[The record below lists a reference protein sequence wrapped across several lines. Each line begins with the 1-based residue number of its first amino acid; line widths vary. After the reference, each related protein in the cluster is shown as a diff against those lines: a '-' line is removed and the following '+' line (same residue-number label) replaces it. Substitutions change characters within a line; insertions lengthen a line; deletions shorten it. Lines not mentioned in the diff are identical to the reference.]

1 MPIEILVVF
10 ALILLNGFFAL
21 SEMAVMT
28 ARKTRLRHQAPTS
41 RRAKVALDLAEA
53 PERFLSSVQVWI
65 TLIGIL
71 TGYFGGDAI
80 ADSLAVQVRKINL
93 VAHYAGPISV
103 AVSVGTIL
111 FISVVLGELV
121 PKRLAIVRPE
131 TIATAVAI
139 PMRFLATLAKPV
151 VVMLAW
157 STEFLFKLFPIKH
170 GEESDVTEEE
180 IKMLVAESHEQ
191 GVIDVDERNM
201 VNRVLNLGDRT
212 VDSLMTPRPRMVW
225 LDTEASLDENLAV
238 LRETPF
244 SRYPVY
250 RGNDHEVLGVVQT
263 KSLLSAMVDGVKPEL
278 FKVIVPPLYVPESA
292 KAMQLLGEFRDAEA
306 EFAFVVDEYGDI
318 QGMVTLNNLMGA
330 VFGPLAKSLEAGEP
344 KVVQRANGSWL
355 IDGSLGVDDLRE
367 LLGLSTLPQEEEQEF
382 RTLAGM
388 IMAHFA
394 RIPGVSEAFE
404 FGGYSFEIMDLDG
417 ARIDKVLV
425 SKVLPEQAHPERAH

>member
-1 MPIEILVVF
+1 MPIEIAIVF

-28 ARKTRLRHQAPTS
+28 SRKSRLRQQALTS

-53 PERFLSSVQVWI
+53 PDRFLSSVQVWI

-71 TGYFGGDAI
+71 TGYFGGAPI
-80 ADSLAVQVRKINL
+80 AEALAQQVKRVDLI
-93 VAHYAGPISV
+93 AEYAGPISV
-103 AVSVGTIL
+103 AVSVGSIL

-131 TIATAVAI
+131 LVATAVAV
-139 PMRFLATLAKPV
+139 PMRFLATLAKPIV
-151 VVMLAW
+151 VLLA
-157 STEFLFKLFPIKH
+157 SCTEALFKLFPIKH

-191 GVIDVDERNM
+191 GVIDLDERNM

-225 LDTEASLDENLAV
+225 LDTEASVEQNLNV
-238 LRETPF
+238 LRENPF

-263 KSLLSAMVDGVKPEL
+263 KSLLSALLDGDKPEL
-278 FKVIVPPLYVPESA
+278 FKRIIAPMYIPESS
-292 KAMQLLGEFRDAEA
+292 KAMQLLDEFRDAEA

-318 QGMVTLNNLMGA
+318 QGMVTLNNLMAA
-330 VFGPLAKSLEAGEP
+330 VFGPLAKSLEAGDP
-344 KVVQRANGSWL
+344 KVVQRKDGSWL
-355 IDGSLGVDDLRE
+355 IDGSLGVDDVRE
-367 LLGLSTLPQEEEQEF
+367 LLGLSDLPQEAEQEY

-388 IMAHFA
+388 LMAHFA
-394 RIPGVSEAFE
+394 RIPGVGESFN

-425 SKVLPEQAHPERAH
+425 SPVRIEQAS

>member
-28 ARKTRLRHQAPTS
+28 SRKSRLRQRAAAS
-41 RRAKVALDLAEA
+41 RRAQVALELAEA
-53 PERFLSSVQVWI
+53 PDRFLSSVQVWI

-80 ADSLAVQVRKINL
+80 ADALAVQLRQIHTI
-93 VAHYAGPISV
+93 AHYAGPISV
-103 AVSVGTIL
+103 AISVGSIL

-131 TIATAVAI
+131 IIATAVAI
-139 PMRFLATLAKPV
+139 PMRFLATLAKPIV
-151 VVMLAW
+151 VLLAW
-157 STEFLFKLFPIKH
+157 CTEVLFKLFRIKQSDE
-170 GEESDVTEEE
+170 GDVTEEE

-201 VNRVLNLGDRT
+201 VNRVLNLGDRS

-225 LDTEASLDENLAV
+225 LDTEATLEKNLAV
-238 LRETPF
+238 LRDTPF

-250 RGNDHEVLGVVQT
+250 RGNDNEVLGVVQS
-263 KSLLSAMVDGVKPEL
+263 KSLLNALANGGRPAL
-278 FKVIVPPLYVPESA
+278 FAHIVPPLFVPESS
-292 KAMQLLGEFRDAEA
+292 KAMQLLAEFRDAEA

-344 KVVQRANGSWL
+344 KVVQRADGSWL
-355 IDGSLGVDDLRE
+355 VDGSLGVDDLRE
-367 LLGLSTLPQEEEQEF
+367 LLSLSELPQEEEQEY

-388 IMAHFA
+388 IMAHYA
-394 RIPGVSEAFE
+394 RIPGVGEAFSH
-404 FGGYSFEIMDLDG
+404 GGYSFEVVDLDG
-417 ARIDKVLV
+417 ARIDKVLI
-425 SKVLPEQAHPERAH
+425 SALRSDQAA

>member
-1 MPIEILVVF
+1 MPIEIAVVF
-10 ALILLNGFFAL
+10 GLILLNGFFAL

-28 ARKTRLRHQAPTS
+28 ARKTRLRQQAS
-41 RRAKVALDLAEA
+41 SSKRAAVALELSEA

-80 ADSLAVQVRKINL
+80 ANALSEQLEQFAWMGEYTK
-93 VAHYAGPISV
+93 PISV
-103 AVSVGTIL
+103 TISVGTIL

-121 PKRLAIVRPE
+121 PKRLAIGRPE
-131 TIATAVAI
+131 VIATVVAI
-139 PMRFLATLAKPV
+139 PMRFLATLAKPIV
-151 VVMLAW
+151 VLLAW
-157 STEFLFKLFPIKH
+157 CTEALFKLFPMKH
-170 GEESDVTEEE
+170 GDEGDVTEEE

-191 GVIDVDERNM
+191 GVIDTDERNM
-201 VNRVLNLGDRT
+201 VNRVLNLGDRS

-225 LDTEASLDENLAV
+225 LDTEASLEENLAT
-238 LRETPF
+238 LRDTPF

-250 RGNDHEVLGVVQT
+250 CGNDHEVLGVVQT
-263 KSLLSAMVDGVKPEL
+263 KTLLAPLVEGRKPEL
-278 FKVIVPPLYVPESA
+278 FRHIVPPLYIPESA
-292 KAMQLLGEFRDAEA
+292 KAMQLLGEFREADA

-330 VFGPLAKSLEAGEP
+330 VFGPLAKTLEAGEP
-344 KVVQRANGSWL
+344 SVVRRADGSWL

-367 LLGLSTLPQEEEQEF
+367 LLALSELPEEKEQEY

-388 IMAHFA
+388 IMAHLA
-394 RIPGVSEAFE
+394 RIPMVAESFE

-425 SKVLPEQAHPERAH
+425 SPINRTAAS

>member
-28 ARKTRLRHQAPTS
+28 ARKTRLRQQAQNS
-41 RRAKVALDLAEA
+41 KRAKVALELAEA
-53 PERFLSSVQVWI
+53 PDRFLSSVQVWI

-80 ADSLAVQVRKINL
+80 ADSLAKQVQRIDL
-93 VAHYAGPISV
+93 VAEYAVPISV

-131 TIATAVAI
+131 LIATAVAI
-139 PMRFLATLAKPV
+139 PMRFLAKLAKPM

-157 STEFLFKLFPIKH
+157 CTEFLFKLFPIKH
-170 GEESDVTEEE
+170 GDEGDVTEEE

-225 LDTEASLDENLAV
+225 LDTEGSLEENLTV
-238 LRETPF
+238 LRENPF

-263 KSLLSAMVDGVKPEL
+263 KSLLSALVERGKPEL
-278 FKVIVPPLYVPESA
+278 FKRIVPPLYVPESS
-292 KAMQLLGEFRDAEA
+292 KAMQLLDKFRDAEA

-344 KVVQRANGSWL
+344 TVVQRSDGSWL
-355 IDGSLGVDDLRE
+355 IDGSLGVDDVRE
-367 LLGLSTLPQEEEQEF
+367 LLGLSELPQEEEQEY

-394 RIPGVSEAFE
+394 RIPGVGESFAH
-404 FGGYSFEIMDLDG
+404 GGYSFEIMDLDG

-425 SKVLPEQAHPERAH
+425 SQLRSEQAN

>member
-1 MPIEILVVF
+1 MPIEILIVF

-28 ARKTRLRHQAPTS
+28 SRKSRLRQRASDS
-41 RRAKVALDLAEA
+41 RRAQVALELAEA
-53 PERFLSSVQVWI
+53 PDRFLSSVQVWI

-80 ADSLAVQVRKINL
+80 ADALAVQLRQVEAI
-93 VAHYAGPISV
+93 AHYAGPISV
-103 AVSVGTIL
+103 AISVGSIL

-131 TIATAVAI
+131 IIATAVAI
-139 PMRFLATLAKPV
+139 PMRFLATLAKPM

-157 STEFLFKLFPIKH
+157 CTEFLFKLFRIKQSDD
-170 GEESDVTEEE
+170 SDVTEEE

-191 GVIDVDERNM
+191 GVIDADERNM
-201 VNRVLNLGDRT
+201 VNRVLNLGDRS

-225 LDTEASLDENLAV
+225 LDTEATLEKNLAV
-238 LRETPF
+238 LRDTPF

-250 RGNDHEVLGVVQT
+250 RGNDNEVLGVVQS
-263 KSLLSAMVDGVKPEL
+263 KSLLNALADGGPPAL
-278 FKVIVPPLYVPESA
+278 FAHIVPPLFVPESS

-344 KVVQRANGSWL
+344 KVVQRSDGSWL
-355 IDGSLGVDDLRE
+355 VDGSLGVDDLRE
-367 LLGLSTLPQEEEQEF
+367 LLALSELPQEAEQEY

-388 IMAHFA
+388 IMAYYA
-394 RIPGVSEAFE
+394 RIPGVGEVFTH
-404 FGGYSFEIMDLDG
+404 GGYSFEVVDLDG
-417 ARIDKVLV
+417 ARIDKVLI
-425 SKVLPEQAHPERAH
+425 SSTQKDQAA

>member
-1 MPIEILVVF
+1 MPIEIVIVF

-28 ARKTRLRHQAPTS
+28 ARKTRLRQQAQTS
-41 RRAKVALDLAEA
+41 KRAKVALDLAEA

-80 ADSLAVQVRKINL
+80 ADSLAQQLRRIEPI
-93 VAHYAGPISV
+93 AHYAVPISV

-131 TIATAVAI
+131 LIATAVAI

-151 VVMLAW
+151 VVALAW
-157 STEFLFKLFPIKH
+157 CTEVLFKLFPIKH
-170 GEESDVTEEE
+170 GDEGDVTEEE

-225 LDTEASLDENLAV
+225 LDTEASLDHNLMV

-250 RGNDHEVLGVVQT
+250 RGNDHDVLGVVQT
-263 KSLLSAMVDGVKPEL
+263 KSLLSALVDGVDVEL
-278 FKVIVPPLYVPESA
+278 FKHVLPPLYVPESA

-318 QGMVTLNNLMGA
+318 QGMVTLNNLMSA
-330 VFGPLAKSLEAGEP
+330 VFGPLAKSMEVGEP
-344 KVVQRANGSWL
+344 KVVQRADGSWL

-367 LLGLSTLPQEEEQEF
+367 LLGLSTLPQEEEQEY

-394 RIPGVSEAFE
+394 RIPGVSESFN
-404 FGGYSFEIMDLDG
+404 FGGYSFEIVDLDG

-425 SKVLPEQAHPERAH
+425 SQLPSEQAH

>member
-1 MPIEILVVF
+1 MPIEIAIVF

-28 ARKTRLRHQAPTS
+28 ARKTRLRQQAQTS
-41 RRAKVALDLAEA
+41 RRARVALELAEA
-53 PERFLSSVQVWI
+53 PQRFLSSVQVWI

-80 ADSLAVQVRKINL
+80 ALALAGQLLNIEWLAVYATPVS
-93 VAHYAGPISV
+93 VAISV
-103 AVSVGTIL
+103 GVILLVSVI
-111 FISVVLGELV
+111 LGELV

-131 TIATAVAI
+131 KLATAVAI
-139 PMRFLATLAKPV
+139 PMRFLAILAKPV
-151 VVMLAW
+151 VVFLAW
-157 STEFLFKLFPIKH
+157 CTEFLFKLLPLKH
-170 GEESDVTEEE
+170 GEEGDVSEEE
-180 IKMLVAESHEQ
+180 IKLLVAESHEQ

-225 LDTEASLDENLAV
+225 LDTEATLAENLTV
-238 LRETPF
+238 LRDTPF

-250 RGNDHEVLGVVQT
+250 RGSDREILGVVQT
-263 KSLLSAMVDGVKPEL
+263 KSLLSTLTTGEKPDL
-278 FKVIVPPLYVPESA
+278 FRHISAPLFVPESA
-292 KAMQLLGEFRDAEA
+292 KALQLLDEFRDAEA

-330 VFGPLAKSLEAGEP
+330 VFGPLAQSLEAGKP
-344 KVVQRANGSWL
+344 TVTPRSDGSWL

-367 LLGLSTLPQEEEQEF
+367 LLSLADLPHEKEQEY

-388 IMAHFA
+388 IVAHFG
-394 RIPGVSEAFE
+394 RIPSVGEMFN
-404 FGGYSFEIMDLDG
+404 FGGFNFEIVDLDG

-425 SKVLPEQAHPERAH
+425 SPLAPVS

>member
-1 MPIEILVVF
+1 MPIEIVIVF

-28 ARKTRLRHQAPTS
+28 SRKTRLRQQAHTS
-41 RRAKVALDLAEA
+41 KRAKVALELAEA
-53 PERFLSSVQVWI
+53 PDRFLSSVQVWI

-80 ADSLAVQVRKINL
+80 ADSLAQQLRHIDL
-93 VAHYAGPISV
+93 LAQYAVPVSV

-131 TIATAVAI
+131 LIATAVAI
-139 PMRFLATLAKPV
+139 PMRFLATLAKPM

-157 STEFLFKLFPIKH
+157 CTEFLFKLFPIKH
-170 GEESDVTEEE
+170 GDENDVTEEE

-212 VDSLMTPRPRMVW
+212 VDSMMTPRPRMVW
-225 LDTEASLDENLAV
+225 LDTEASLESNLGV
-238 LRETPF
+238 LRDNPF
-244 SRYPVY
+244 SRYPVF
-250 RGNDHEVLGVVQT
+250 RGNDHEVVGVVQT
-263 KSLLSAMVDGVKPEL
+263 KSLISALVDGGKPDL
-278 FKVIVPPLYVPESA
+278 FKQVVPPLYVPESS
-292 KAMQLLGEFRDAEA
+292 KAMQLLDKFRDAEA

-330 VFGPLAKSLEAGEP
+330 VFGPLAKSLEAGDP
-344 KVVQRANGSWL
+344 KVVQRSDGSWL

-367 LLGLSTLPQEEEQEF
+367 LLALSELPQEEEQEY

-388 IMAHFA
+388 MMAHFA
-394 RIPGVSEAFE
+394 RIPSVGEYFIH
-404 FGGYSFEIMDLDG
+404 GGFSFEIVDLDG

-425 SKVLPEQAHPERAH
+425 SPVRTEQAA

>member
-1 MPIEILVVF
+1 MPIEIVVVF

-28 ARKTRLRHQAPTS
+28 ARKTRLRQQAS
-41 RRAKVALDLAEA
+41 SSKRAKVALELSEA

-80 ADSLAVQVRKINL
+80 ADALAVELRRIDL
-93 VAHYAGPISV
+93 IAHYASPISV
-103 AVSVGTIL
+103 AISVGTIL

-131 TIATAVAI
+131 VIATAVAI

-157 STEFLFKLFPIKH
+157 STEFLFKLFPVKH
-170 GEESDVTEEE
+170 GDEGDVTEEE

-201 VNRVLNLGDRT
+201 VNRVLNLGDRS

-225 LDTEASLDENLAV
+225 LDTEASLEKNLSV
-238 LRETPF
+238 LRDTPF

-250 RGNDHEVLGVVQT
+250 RGSDKDVLGVVQS
-263 KSLLSAMVDGVKPEL
+263 KSLLIPMVGGGQPEL
-278 FKVIVPPLYVPESA
+278 FTHIVPPLYVPESS

-344 KVVQRANGSWL
+344 TVVQRADGSWL

-367 LLGLSTLPQEEEQEF
+367 LLGLSELPQEEEQEF

-388 IMAHFA
+388 IMAHYA
-394 RIPGVSEAFE
+394 RIPVVGEVFE
-404 FGGYSFEIMDLDG
+404 HGGFSFEIVDLDG

-425 SKVLPEQAHPERAH
+425 CPLNAEPAH

>member
-1 MPIEILVVF
+1 MPIEIIVVF

-28 ARKTRLRHQAPTS
+28 SRKTRLRQQAGNS
-41 RRAKVALDLAEA
+41 RRAQVALELAES
-53 PERFLSSVQVWI
+53 PDRFLSSVQVWI

-80 ADSLAVQVRKINL
+80 ASALALQVRRIDA

-103 AVSVGTIL
+103 AISVGTIL
-111 FISVVLGELV
+111 LISVVLGELV

-131 TIATAVAI
+131 LIATAVAI
-139 PMRFLATLAKPV
+139 PMRFLATVAKPA

-157 STEFLFKLFPIKH
+157 CTEVLFKLFPFKH
-170 GEESDVTEEE
+170 GEENDVTEEE

-201 VNRVLNLGDRT
+201 VNRVLNLGDRS

-225 LDTEASLDENLAV
+225 LDTEASLEKNLLV
-238 LRETPF
+238 LRDTPF

-250 RGNDHEVLGVVQT
+250 RGNDKEVLGVVQS
-263 KSLLSAMVDGVKPEL
+263 KSLLISLADGRKPEL
-278 FKVIVPPLYVPESA
+278 FKHIVPPLYVPESS

-344 KVVQRANGSWL
+344 KVVQREDGSWL

-367 LLGLSTLPQEEEQEF
+367 LLGLSELPQEEEQEF

-388 IMAHFA
+388 IMAHYA
-394 RIPGVSEAFE
+394 RIPGVGEVFSH
-404 FGGYSFEIMDLDG
+404 GGYRFEVVDLDG

-425 SKVLPEQAHPERAH
+425 SPIAPEQAG

>member
-1 MPIEILVVF
+1 MPIEIVIVF

-28 ARKTRLRHQAPTS
+28 ARKTRLRQQAQTS
-41 RRAKVALDLAEA
+41 KRAKVALDLAEA

-80 ADSLAVQVRKINL
+80 ADSLAQQLRRIEPI
-93 VAHYAGPISV
+93 AHYSVPISV

-131 TIATAVAI
+131 LIATAVAI

-151 VVMLAW
+151 VVALAW
-157 STEFLFKLFPIKH
+157 CTEVLFKLFPIKH
-170 GEESDVTEEE
+170 GDEGDVTEEE

-225 LDTEASLDENLAV
+225 LDTEASLDHNLMV

-250 RGNDHEVLGVVQT
+250 RGNDHDVLGVVQT
-263 KSLLSAMVDGVKPEL
+263 KSLLSALVDGVDVEL
-278 FKVIVPPLYVPESA
+278 FKHVLPPLYVPESA

-318 QGMVTLNNLMGA
+318 QGMVTLNNLMSA
-330 VFGPLAKSLEAGEP
+330 VFGPLAKSMEVGEP
-344 KVVQRANGSWL
+344 KVVQRADGSWL

-367 LLGLSTLPQEEEQEF
+367 LLGLSTLPQEEEQEY

-394 RIPGVSEAFE
+394 RIPGVSESFN
-404 FGGYSFEIMDLDG
+404 FGGYSFEIVDLDG

-425 SKVLPEQAHPERAH
+425 SQLPSEQAH

>member
-1 MPIEILVVF
+1 MPIEIVIVF

-28 ARKTRLRHQAPTS
+28 ARKTRLRQDALSS
-41 RRAKVALDLAEA
+41 RRAQVALELAEA

-80 ADSLAVQVRKINL
+80 AAALAVQLGRVDWL
-93 VAHYAGPISV
+93 AQYAGP
-103 AVSVGTIL
+103 VSVGISVGVIL
-111 FISVVLGELV
+111 LVSVVLGELV

-131 TIATAVAI
+131 KIASTVAI
-139 PMRFLATLAKPV
+139 PMRFLATLAKPIV
-151 VVMLAW
+151 VFLAW
-157 STEFLFKLFPIKH
+157 CTEVLFRLFPLPH
-170 GEESDVTEEE
+170 AEEGDVTEEE

-191 GVIDVDERNM
+191 GIIDVDERNM

-212 VDSLMTPRPRMVW
+212 ADSLMTPRPRMVW
-225 LDTEASLDENLAV
+225 LDTEASLEQKLAV
-238 LRETPF
+238 LRDTPF

-250 RGNDHEVLGVVQT
+250 RGNDQEVLGVIET
-263 KSLLSAMVDGVKPEL
+263 KSLLTALATGATPEL
-278 FKVIVPPLYVPESA
+278 FQRIVPPLFVSESTR
-292 KAMQLLGEFRDAEA
+292 AMQLMSEFRDAEV

-318 QGMVTLNNLMGA
+318 EGMVTLNNLMGA
-330 VFGPLAKSLEAGEP
+330 VFGPLAQSLEKGEQ
-344 KVVQRANGSWL
+344 KVVQRADGSWL

-367 LLGLSTLPQEEEQEF
+367 LLSLSQLPNEEEQEY

-388 IMAHFA
+388 IVAQFG
-394 RIPGVSEAFE
+394 RIPAVGETFDFAEFQFE
-404 FGGYSFEIMDLDG
+404 VVDLDG

-425 SKVLPEQAHPERAH
+425 SATAARNH

>member
-1 MPIEILVVF
+1 MPIEILIVF

-28 ARKTRLRHQAPTS
+28 SRKSRLRQRASAS
-41 RRAKVALDLAEA
+41 RRAQVALELAEA
-53 PERFLSSVQVWI
+53 PDRFLSSVQVWI

-80 ADSLAVQVRKINL
+80 ADALAVQLRQIHAI
-93 VAHYAGPISV
+93 AHYAGPISV
-103 AVSVGTIL
+103 AISVGSIL

-131 TIATAVAI
+131 IIATAVAI
-139 PMRFLATLAKPV
+139 PMRFLATLAKPIV
-151 VVMLAW
+151 VLLAW
-157 STEFLFKLFPIKH
+157 CTEVLFKLFRIRQSDE
-170 GEESDVTEEE
+170 GDVTEEE

-201 VNRVLNLGDRT
+201 VNRVLNLGDRS

-225 LDTEASLDENLAV
+225 LDTEATLEKNLAV
-238 LRETPF
+238 LRDTPF

-250 RGNDHEVLGVVQT
+250 RGNDNEVLGVVQS
-263 KSLLSAMVDGVKPEL
+263 KSLLNALANGGRPAL
-278 FKVIVPPLYVPESA
+278 FAHIVPPLFVPESS
-292 KAMQLLGEFRDAEA
+292 KAMQLLAEFRDAEA

-344 KVVQRANGSWL
+344 KVVQRADGSWL
-355 IDGSLGVDDLRE
+355 VDGSLGVDDLRE
-367 LLGLSTLPQEEEQEF
+367 LLSLSELPQEEEQEY

-388 IMAHFA
+388 IMAHYA
-394 RIPGVSEAFE
+394 RIPGVGEAFSH
-404 FGGYSFEIMDLDG
+404 GGYSFEVVDLDG
-417 ARIDKVLV
+417 ARIDKVLI
-425 SKVLPEQAHPERAH
+425 SALRSDQAA